1 MLVIS
6 GMTLAACAGGI
17 NDGRLQ
23 GTVIEDPQPKP
34 AFVLTDTRGEPYDF
48 AVRTEGMLTL
58 LYFGYTNCPDICPV
72 HLAQI
77 AEVLEQYP
85 SLERETAVVFVSV
98 DPQRDTPEVLR
109 GFLDNFSSR
118 FVGLTGS
125 TEELRAAQV
134 AADVP
139 PATITG
145 QGPDYAV
152 DHAGWVIA
160 YAPDGLG
167 HAIYPFG
174 TRQSVWSN
182 DLQTLAI
189 ITGESG

>member
-1 MLVIS
+1 
-6 GMTLAACAGGI
+6 
-17 NDGRLQ
+17 
-23 GTVIEDPQPKP
+23 
-34 AFVLTDTRGEPYDF
+34 
-48 AVRTEGMLTL
+48 
-58 LYFGYTNCPDICPV
+58 V

-109 GFLDNFSSR
+109 GFLDKFSTR

-145 QGPDYAV
+145 QGPDYTV
-152 DHAGWVIA
+152 DHSGWVIA

-182 DLQTLAI
+182 DLQTLAT